1 MPTLHCRILTVGR
14 HCTERASEPTTS
26 FQVCCAECSLCLP
39 HLNSSGKIEAH
50 HPIIAAL
57 VAAGANVN
65 AQSRADRATP
75 LVVASYYDSGWAVL
89 LEASCGADPTVAA
102 TCVCA
107 LRLSCPDADSV
118 QERQARP
125 SGGIS
130 APRCID
136 CADGCAQIARR
147 MAVTAAP
154 GVHPDTNHHRLVR
167 ILAQQSGFLSSRRT
181 PRGSG
186 HCSPPPTGI
195 SRAAATSANRNF
207 VRQGGPARGCWARCS
222 DFQETLEGCPES

>member
-57 VAAGANVN
+57 VAAGANLN

-89 LEASCGADPTVAA
+89 LEAGADPTVAA

-107 LRLSCPDADSV
+107 LRFGAGETGSALWRYIRTTLHRLPTWMCSECKAHGSGSGSRRPSRHQPSQAGQDPRPAIGLPFIAPHASWIWPLLAATHWN
-118 QERQARP
+118 QQSSSNLRQPQLRQARQA
-125 SGGIS
+125 S
-130 APRCID
+130 
-136 CADGCAQIARR
+136 
-147 MAVTAAP
+147 
-154 GVHPDTNHHRLVR
+154 
-167 ILAQQSGFLSSRRT
+167 
-181 PRGSG
+181 
-186 HCSPPPTGI
+186 
-195 SRAAATSANRNF
+195 
-207 VRQGGPARGCWARCS
+207 
-222 DFQETLEGCPES
+222 

>member
-89 LEASCGADPTVAA
+89 LEAGADPTVAA

-107 LRLSCPDADSV
+107 LRFGAGETGSALWRYIRTTLHRDCPH
-118 QERQARP
+118 
-125 SGGIS
+125 
-130 APRCID
+130 
-136 CADGCAQIARR
+136 GCAQIARR
-147 MAVTAAP
+147 MAVAAAP
-154 GVHPDTNHHRLVR
+154 GVHPDTNHVPSQAGQDPRPAIGLPFIAPHASWIWPL
-167 ILAQQSGFLSSRRT
+167 LAATHWNQQSSS
-181 PRGSG
+181 
-186 HCSPPPTGI
+186 
-195 SRAAATSANRNF
+195 NL
-207 VRQGGPARGCWARCS
+207 RQPQLRQARQASKGLLG
-222 DFQETLEGCPES
+222 TV